1 MMSRNPRVCFEA
13 DLPGKIG
20 DAGAMACRWG
30 MAFRSV
36 IAWGRLEEIQDE
48 REKKAALEA
57 LMNKYSSNREW
68 IFEPAAL
75 ESVVVLKLT
84 IEEITAKQKR

>member
-1 MMSRNPRVCFEA
+1 
-13 DLPGKIG
+13 
-20 DAGAMACRWG
+20 
-30 MAFRSV
+30 
-36 IAWGRLEEIQDE
+36 
-48 REKKAALEA
+48 
-57 LMNKYSSNREW
+57 MNKYSSNREW